1 MKKNYEFLISRGI
14 PEYIHIRKISDTT
27 LIMLE
32 RIMYLAIMF
41 VVTAV

>member
-1 MKKNYEFLISRGI
+1 MNFLISRGI
-14 PEYIHIRKISDTT
+14 PEYIHIRKILSDTT

-41 VVTAV
+41 AVSAV